1 MPRCTLRRQAG
12 AIALTSPDAGPWH
25 ATCSDVSMVRIERID
40 MTVSD
45 KSSTGDFFSTP
56 MPGILVLVTSL
67 PFLALFVAL
76 ILIFYGCEFGMPP
89 WSTHSV
95 PPPLIY

>member
-1 MPRCTLRRQAG
+1 MT
-12 AIALTSPDAGPWH
+12 
-25 ATCSDVSMVRIERID
+25 ATDE
-40 MTVSD
+40 
-45 KSSTGDFFSTP
+45 SSTDDFFSTP

-76 ILIFYGCEFGMPP
+76 ILIFCGCEFGLPP

-95 PPPLIY
+95 PAPLIY